1 MPKAST
7 RSRIVVIEFPSCQ
20 AASKFRQPGSAVEV
34 VIIEGYD
41 GPCPQ

>member
-7 RSRIVVIEFPSCQ
+7 RSRSAAIEFPSCQ